1 MPENPF
7 LPEPVPELPEVDPE
21 TWVLKPVIQTWVVT
35 GIRCKDGQPQ
45 FAAGPDPV
53 PDGTM
58 AYLSLPDG
66 SGGDERA
73 DDIWLAQPEVALAP
87 VVPPVSPH
95 HVPTTFQVESPG
107 DLDHPGRVAWT
118 CSCGL
123 VNQTSTEYG
132 RGELVCKQVNRV
144 VDTVGDYKADLLA
157 DLRTLRTAKD
167 GDNQHAQVI
176 ALDLAIRLVETGD
189 WRAPEPGEMREC
201 IACTHYH
208 LCHNEGSGWTCDTC
222 KRGLICHG

>member
-1 MPENPF
+1 VPENPF

-21 TWVLKPVIQTWVVT
+21 TWVLKPVIQTWVIT

-45 FAAGPDPV
+45 FGAGPEPV

-73 DDIWLAQPEVALAP
+73 DDIWLAQPEIALAP
-87 VVPPVSPH
+87 VPPPVSPH
-95 HVPTTFQVESPG
+95 HIPV
-107 DLDHPGRVAWT
+107 DLHVDGADTVTWC
-118 CSCGL
+118 CSCGQMNRSAL
-123 VNQTSTEYG
+123 QG
-132 RGELVCKQVNRV
+132 RDVTLVCDRVNET
-144 VDTVGDYKADLLA
+144 VDPVGDYKADLLA

-167 GDNQHAQVI
+167 GHGLHGHVI
-176 ALDLAIRLVETGD
+176 ALDQAIRLVETGD

-208 LCHNEGSGWTCDTC
+208 LCHNEGSGWTCETC